1 MEIMIMKIY
10 FKILIELL
18 RFLGIVIV
26 CCTLTLLKN
35 FTVMLSKITNLF
47 WEPPAGTPRAWLVW
61 WPWLA
66 APFALAGRKGC
77 LAAGFPFPLQEGGAR
92 SETRRG
98 ARERATR
105 SHQERGLQPCSH
117 QQEVSGLYLLARLF
131 GLLIGTPRGAV
142 GCGGRSGKKITNLR
156 IGIFT
161 LFLVLYFLMI
171 NKCLSG

>member
-1 MEIMIMKIY
+1 MIMKIY

-35 FTVMLSKITNLF
+35 FTVMLSKITNL
-47 WEPPAGTPRAWLVW
+47 GTPL
-61 WPWLA
+61 LA
-66 APFALAGRKGC
+66 GLGWRLAHPFARRPERVPGRW
-77 LAAGFPFPLQEGGAR
+77 LPFSLTRGR
-92 SETRRG
+92 SEERDETRRG

-131 GLLIGTPRGAV
+131 GLLIGMPRGAV

-161 LFLVLYFLMI
+161 YFWY
-171 NKCLSG
+171 CTF

>member
-1 MEIMIMKIY
+1 MKIY

-35 FTVMLSKITNLF
+35 FTVMLSKITNL
-47 WEPPAGTPRAWLVW
+47 GTPL
-61 WPWLA
+61 LA
-66 APFALAGRKGC
+66 LAGGWRTLSLAGRKGC

-142 GCGGRSGKKITNLR
+142 GCGDRSGKKITNLR